1 MLKLRLVIKRLSLV
15 VVVCLWIPPVVA
27 AVHAAAGRQQPPAA
41 PSRDA
46 SSLRPVVERYCV
58 SCHSARVKTAGIV
71 LEGMDG
77 AMVEHDPAVWEKA
90 VRKLRSGAMPPQ
102 GLPRPD
108 PATYDALAGW
118 LETTLDR
125 AALAQPNA
133 GRPLVHRLN
142 RAEYANAMRDLLAL
156 DIDPATLLPPD
167 DSSYGFDNIAD
178 VLGTSPALLE
188 SYLTAAGKISA
199 LAVGSPAIGPS
210 SQTFHVRGDASQVE
224 HVEGLPLGTR
234 GGLLVH
240 PTFPLDG
247 EYVFKVKLLQTN
259 LGSIRGIEYPEQ
271 LEIVIDGRRM
281 HLAPLGG
288 AAEYVAAPENATDV
302 ANGIEARLQV
312 RVQARAG
319 PREVGVTF
327 LQKSSAQRGNHLQS
341 FLRTTLIATD
351 HTGLPHIE
359 SFSITGPFNATGSG
373 DTPSRRRVFSCV
385 PAARAQEKACAES
398 IIGTLARRAFRR
410 PVSTTEMGRLVGFY
424 ETGRSEGTFEHGIE
438 LALRAILASPKFAFR
453 VESDPPHTAPGST
466 YRISD
471 FELASRLS
479 FFLWSSI
486 PDDQLV
492 ALAAKGRL
500 KEPAILEQQV
510 RRMLA
515 DERADALVTNFAG
528 QWLYLRN
535 LRGFEPDKNE
545 FPDFDD
551 NLRQGLLHETEL
563 LFGSIM
569 REDRNVLDL
578 MTADY
583 TFVNER
589 IAKHYGI
596 PHVYGSQFR
605 RVPVTDEARK
615 GLLGQGS
622 ILMVTSH
629 ADRTSPVV
637 RGKWILDN
645 LLGTPPLPPPPDV
658 PALKENQDD
667 GRPHSLRERMEE
679 HRSNPSCAS
688 CHKVMDPLGFAL
700 ENFDAVGAWRTSD
713 DGTPIDASGQ
723 LADGTAIDGVV
734 SLRRALLRRPET
746 FVSTMTEKMLTYAL
760 GRGLSSYDMPAVRA
774 IVRGAAGRDYRFS
787 SLVLGI
793 VNSVPFQMRT
803 RTE

>member
-1 MLKLRLVIKRLSLV
+1 
-15 VVVCLWIPPVVA
+15 
-27 AVHAAAGRQQPPAA
+27 
-41 PSRDA
+41 
-46 SSLRPVVERYCV
+46 
-58 SCHSARVKTAGIV
+58 
-71 LEGMDG
+71 
-77 AMVEHDPAVWEKA
+77 
-90 VRKLRSGAMPPQ
+90 MPPQ

-142 RAEYANAMRDLLAL
+142 RAEYANAIRDLLAL

-271 LEIVIDGRRM
+271 LEIVIDGQRM
-281 HLAPLGG
+281 HLAPVGG

-302 ANGIEARLQV
+302 ANGNRGPAAGSRAGQGRPARGRGDVPAEVFGAARQPPAVVPAEHAHRDRSHGPAAHRELLDHGP
-312 RVQARAG
+312 VQRDRIRRHAEPAAHLLLRSRCACPGRGLRGEHYRHARAAG
-319 PREVGVTF
+319 
-327 LQKSSAQRGNHLQS
+327 
-341 FLRTTLIATD
+341 
-351 HTGLPHIE
+351 
-359 SFSITGPFNATGSG
+359 
-373 DTPSRRRVFSCV
+373 V
-385 PAARAQEKACAES
+385 PAPGLDDGDGTPDWLFTRPADARA
-398 IIGTLARRAFRR
+398 
-410 PVSTTEMGRLVGFY
+410 
-424 ETGRSEGTFEHGIE
+424 TFEHGIE
-438 LALRAILASPKFAFR
+438 LALRAILASPKFCVPR
-453 VESDPPHTAPGST
+453 GEQIRRTSAPGAT

-471 FELASRLS
+471 LELASRLS

-486 PDDQLV
+486 PDDELV

-500 KEPAILEQQV
+500 KEPAVLEQQV

-515 DERADALVTNFAG
+515 DERADALVSNFAG

-551 NLRQGLLHETEL
+551 NLRQGLQHETEL

-589 IAKHYGI
+589 VAKHYGI

-667 GRPHSLRERMEE
+667 GKPHSLRERMEE

-700 ENFDAVGAWRTSD
+700 ENFDAVGAWRTAD

-723 LADGTAIDGVV
+723 LADGTRD
-734 SLRRALLRRPET
+734 RRRRVAAPG
-746 FVSTMTEKMLTYAL
+746 AAA
-760 GRGLSSYDMPAVRA
+760 PARDVRVDDDREDADVRA
-774 IVRGAAGRDYRFS
+774 GPGPLVVRHAGGSRDRARRGRQRLPL
-787 SLVLGI
+787 LVARARHRQQRAVSDAHPDRIENLVI
-793 VNSVPFQMRT
+793 
-803 RTE
+803 

>member
-1 MLKLRLVIKRLSLV
+1 
-15 VVVCLWIPPVVA
+15 
-27 AVHAAAGRQQPPAA
+27 
-41 PSRDA
+41 
-46 SSLRPVVERYCV
+46 
-58 SCHSARVKTAGIV
+58 
-71 LEGMDG
+71 
-77 AMVEHDPAVWEKA
+77 
-90 VRKLRSGAMPPQ
+90 
-102 GLPRPD
+102 
-108 PATYDALAGW
+108 
-118 LETTLDR
+118 
-125 AALAQPNA
+125 
-133 GRPLVHRLN
+133 
-142 RAEYANAMRDLLAL
+142 
-156 DIDPATLLPPD
+156 
-167 DSSYGFDNIAD
+167 
-178 VLGTSPALLE
+178 
-188 SYLTAAGKISA
+188 
-199 LAVGSPAIGPS
+199 
-210 SQTFHVRGDASQVE
+210 
-224 HVEGLPLGTR
+224 
-234 GGLLVH
+234 
-240 PTFPLDG
+240 
-247 EYVFKVKLLQTN
+247 
-259 LGSIRGIEYPEQ
+259 
-271 LEIVIDGRRM
+271 
-281 HLAPLGG
+281 
-288 AAEYVAAPENATDV
+288 
-302 ANGIEARLQV
+302 
-312 RVQARAG
+312 
-319 PREVGVTF
+319 
-327 LQKSSAQRGNHLQS
+327 
-341 FLRTTLIATD
+341 
-351 HTGLPHIE
+351 
-359 SFSITGPFNATGSG
+359 
-373 DTPSRRRVFSCV
+373 
-385 PAARAQEKACAES
+385 
-398 IIGTLARRAFRR
+398 
-410 PVSTTEMGRLVGFY
+410 MGRLVGFY
-424 ETGRSEGTFEHGIE
+424 ETGRREGTFEHGIE
-438 LALRAILASPKFAFR
+438 LALRAILASPKFCFR
-453 VESDPPHTAPGST
+453 VEADPPGVVAGTT

-471 FELASRLS
+471 LELASRLS

-486 PDDQLV
+486 PDEELV

-500 KEPAILEQQV
+500 KEPAVLERQV
-510 RRMLA
+510 RRMLS
-515 DERADALVTNFAG
+515 DERADALVSNFAG

-551 NLRQGLLHETEL
+551 NLRQGLQHETEL

-569 REDRNVLDL
+569 REDRNVLEL

-589 IAKHYGI
+589 VAKHYGI

-667 GRPHSLRERMEE
+667 GKPHSLRERMEE

-700 ENFDAVGAWRTSD
+700 ENFDAVGAWRTAD

-746 FVSTMTEKMLTYAL
+746 FVSTMTEKMLIYAL

-803 RTE
+803 KPPESVVAAGFSRP

>member
-1 MLKLRLVIKRLSLV
+1 L
-15 VVVCLWIPPVVA
+15 A
-27 AVHAAAGRQQPPAA
+27 AVHAAGAQE
-41 PSRDA
+41 PS
-46 SSLRPVVERYCV
+46 SPRPVLDKYCV
-58 SCHSARVKTAGIV
+58 SCHSARLKTAGLV
-71 LEGMDG
+71 LEGMDSSSV
-77 AMVEHDPAVWEKA
+77 ARDTVVWEKV
-90 VRKLRSGAMPPQ
+90 VRRLRAGSMPPQ

-108 PATYDALAGW
+108 TPTYAAAAGW
-118 LETTLDR
+118 LEGALDR
-125 AALAQPNA
+125 TARERPTA

-142 RAEYANAMRDLLAL
+142 RAEYANAVRDLLAL
-156 DIDPATLLPPD
+156 QIDPAAFLPPD

-188 SYLTAAGKISA
+188 SYLTAAGRISA
-199 LAVGSPAIGPS
+199 LAVGDAAIGPS

-234 GGLLVH
+234 GGLLVR

-259 LGSIRGIEYPEQ
+259 LGSIRGLEYTDQ
-271 LEIVIDGRRM
+271 LEITIDGERV
-281 HLAPLGG
+281 HLAPVGG
-288 AAEYVAAPENATDV
+288 AAEYSAAPDNATDV

-312 RVQARAG
+312 RVPAKAGLRA
-319 PREVGVTF
+319 VGVTF
-327 LQKSSAQRGNHLQS
+327 LQKTAAQRGNHLQP

-359 SFSITGPFNATGSG
+359 SFSITGPFNATGPG
-373 DTPSRRRVFSCV
+373 DTPSRRRIFTCR
-385 PAARAQEKACAES
+385 PAVRADEGPCAET
-398 IIGTLARRAFRR
+398 IITTLARRAFRR
-410 PVSTTEMGRLVGFY
+410 PVTRQEVERLLAFY
-424 ETGRSEGTFEHGIE
+424 GSAGSFEHGIE

-453 VESDPPHTAPGST
+453 VESDPPETMPGAT

-471 FELASRLS
+471 LELASRLS

-486 PDDQLV
+486 PDDELV

-500 KEPAILEQQV
+500 KDPAVLEQQV

-515 DERADALVTNFAG
+515 DARVEALVSNFAG

-535 LRGFEPDKNE
+535 LRSFEPDKNE

-551 NLRQGLLHETEL
+551 NLRQGLQRETEL
-563 LFGSIM
+563 LFDSIM
-569 REDRNVLDL
+569 REDRSVLDL

-589 IAKHYGI
+589 VAKHYGI

-605 RVPVTDEARK
+605 RIPVTDEARK

-658 PALKENQDD
+658 PPLKENQGDTE
-667 GRPHSLRERMEE
+667 PHSLRERMEE

-700 ENFDAVGAWRTSD
+700 ENFDAVGAWRTTD
-713 DGTPIDASGQ
+713 EGTRIDATGQ
-723 LADGTAIDGVV
+723 LADGTPIDGVV
-734 SLRRALLRRPET
+734 SLRNALLRRPET

-760 GRGLSSYDMPAVRA
+760 GRGLASYDMPAVRS
-774 IVRGAAGRDYRFS
+774 IVRGAAAHDFRFS
-787 SLVLGI
+787 SVVLG
-793 VNSVPFQMRT
+793 VVGSVPFQMRT
-803 RTE
+803 KPQIAEN